1 MKPTLVV
8 LAAGESRRLGRCKA
22 IEVFDGCPAIVRLL
36 EAARAWTASSPIVVT
51 GPDHDVISAV
61 LPSGCRIVR
70 NEAWKLG
77 RSGSLAA
84 AVRAHPD
91 ADLMLA
97 PVDVPLVPELVF
109 AALARE
115 WIALGSPERG
125 WLAPALRRELALNL
139 DLAHQGSGR
148 PLLFGHPIL
157 IGREL
162 ACQVSA
168 LPADAPLWKLRERA
182 EPLAGLEV
190 DAPEILDDIDEESDV
205 IRIRKRLRE
214 SR

>member
-109 AALARE
+109 ASLA
-115 WIALGSPERG
+115 
-125 WLAPALRRELALNL
+125 RRELALNL